1 MFCGTFDKKDLEND
15 LREIL
20 FQLDKLDDDITIYV
34 EHFHCSNIHR
44 SKAELRKTSSK
55 NAGLSVDYKVKE
67 YRVR

>member
-20 FQLDKLDDDITIYV
+20 FQLDKLDDDATIYI

-44 SKAELRKTSSK
+44 SKAELRKHTSQK
-55 NAGLSVDYKVKE
+55 NAGISVEYKV
-67 YRVR
+67 RS

>member
-1 MFCGTFDKKDLEND
+1 MFCGTFVKKDLEND

-20 FQLDKLDDDITIYV
+20 FQLDKLDDDATIYV

-44 SKAELRKTSSK
+44 SKAELRKTSPK
-55 NAGLSVDYKVKE
+55 NAGISVEYKVKE